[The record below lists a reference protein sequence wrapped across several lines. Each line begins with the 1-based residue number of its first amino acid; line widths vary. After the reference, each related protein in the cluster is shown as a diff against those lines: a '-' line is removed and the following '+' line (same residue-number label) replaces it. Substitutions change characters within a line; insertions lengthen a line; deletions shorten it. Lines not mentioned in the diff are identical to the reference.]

1 MALERWFITPAPG
14 DSKKWQF
21 KMKDG
26 NAIIEGKKSY
36 VMGLAIKAMR
46 KHGGSLRI
54 MKANGQF
61 QEERT
66 YPRSADPKRSK
77 G

>member
-1 MALERWFITPAPG
+1 MALMKWFITPAPG
-14 DSKKWQF
+14 DSKKWHF
-21 KMKDG
+21 KAKDG
-26 NAIIEGKKSY
+26 DPIVEGKKAF
-36 VMGLAIKAMR
+36 VMGLAIKTLR
-46 KHGGSLRI
+46 KQGGSLRI
-54 MKANGQF
+54 MKSNGQF